1 MRQLFLILDT
11 ETTGLDPATDR
22 VVELGWTKLQDGEI
36 FGPCNM
42 LVNPGRPI
50 PPQASAVHHIVDADV
65 AGAQLLEVVAQM
77 ITEDADAILVAHH
90 NRFDEPFLAP
100 VLGGKRIAIDTYR
113 CALHLW
119 PDAPSHTNQVLRYWL
134 IAEGMITGLLP
145 ELAEPAHRAGPDTY
159 VTAHILRAMLQLA
172 SVEQLIQWSNELP
185 LLPTCYLKAHK
196 GKPWRDVPDGYLSW
210 VVSHSTMDEDI
221 RYTANYWLNN
231 R

>member
-1 MRQLFLILDT
+1 MRKLFLVLDT
-11 ETTGLDPATDR
+11 ETTGLDPAVDR

-50 PPQASAVHHIVDADV
+50 SIQAMAVHHITDAEV
-65 AGAQLLEVVAQM
+65 ANAQPLEVVAQM
-77 ITEDADAILVAHH
+77 LTEDADAVLVAHN
-90 NRFDEPFLAP
+90 NRFDAPFLEP

-119 PDAPSHTNQVLRYWL
+119 PDAPAHTNQVLRYML
-134 IAEGMITGLLP
+134 AQAGLLPDMLP

-159 VTAHILRAMLQLA
+159 VTAFILREMLKRA

-185 LLPTCYLKAHK
+185 LLTTCYLKAHK
-196 GKPWRDVPDGYLSW
+196 GKPWKDVPPSYLSW
-210 VVSHSTMDEDI
+210 VVSQATMDEDI